1 MKKIFVDFLIFQETS
16 EKQEEDTDIY
26 NWDSGLHAD
35 ENDDA
40 HLYFSP
46 NVGNVVFGSAVD
58 GWAIQSHHAVVCLE
72 FLLICT
78 QNHKT
83 LSDTPKNPL
92 DL

>member
-1 MKKIFVDFLIFQETS
+1 MRKIFVDVRILQETS

-58 GWAIQSHHAVVCLE
+58 GWAFGYVQYMYM
-72 FLLICT
+72 
-78 QNHKT
+78 
-83 LSDTPKNPL
+83 
-92 DL
+92 